1 MDVESAKVLPKLLLF
16 LRPNVLEILAAEDDY
31 SSLCNQQ
38 RQLVLLGI
46 AELAQLEPFDLS
58 PDPGSELG
66 DEDVWIVGC
75 KVRLCFVC
83 ESAFVNDLERLG
95 EWEEGGIV
103 INREVVSVFVLV
115 SKLART

>member
-1 MDVESAKVLPKLLLF
+1 MESAKVLPKLLLF
-16 LRPNVLEILAAEDDY
+16 LRPNVLEILTAEDDY

-38 RQLVLLGI
+38 SQFVLLGI

-75 KVRLCFVC
+75 KKVRLCFVC

-95 EWEEGGIV
+95 EWEEGDIV
-103 INREVVSVFVLV
+103 INRELLSVFVLV